1 MRCACPRLARSAAAW
16 RAHAPAPPAAPAP
29 RPVCRAHASAP
40 RAARARLAPI
50 WAAAPRRCT
59 PGRAASWRAFATLA
73 DAPPTTTQPS
83 STPLPTLLLDVGGMK
98 CAGCSAAVGR
108 ILSSHPAVERAS
120 VNLVTETAAVALR
133 AGADVASVDEIAAAV
148 RASWLCESGCIQTLA
163 SESRCFAPQVSA
175 KGFPARLRPS
185 GRAAD
190 AAAAEAA
197 SRREA
202 ELAAARSQLAQ
213 AWALAAACVAV
224 HAGHHLHTLGWH
236 DLAHSPAVAA
246 LSNPYAGGLVAAA
259 ALLGPGRAIV
269 TEGALAAWR
278 GAPNMSSLV
287 ALGMAAAAALGG
299 AGLVAPA
306 LVPGG
311 GSALEEPV
319 LLLAFVLLGRAL
331 EGRARAEAAAD
342 LRALAGL
349 LPATARL
356 VLAEPPATA
365 AASADAAA
373 DTTAE
378 NAAGMA
384 VVLRGALRAG
394 DVVRVLPGERMPVDG
409 VVIAGACGADEASLS
424 GESRLVPKRPGDTV
438 AAGSVCWEGPVTV
451 RASAGGDASGVAAVA
466 ALVEAAQARA
476 PPSQRLADAI
486 AGKFVVGVVAAA
498 AATFAFWASAGGALF
513 PEALE
518 SLAEAAATSYEAYGH
533 GGAAGAWSVDAAG
546 PAAQLVL
553 AARLATDVLVVAC
566 PCALGLATPT
576 AVLVATSAGA
586 RAGLLLRG
594 GDVLERLAEC
604 DAVALDKTGTLTAG
618 APGVAGVS
626 VADGWDEAS
635 LLRAAAAVE
644 ANTRH
649 PLAAAVLAA
658 HAAADN
664 STPPP
669 PAEDARTEPG
679 RGAAGRVAGRLVAVG
694 AAAWAADAVA
704 GSASRADAL
713 REAALARCAPASR
726 AAASLVFIAVEGEG
740 LVGALAVTDA
750 VRPDAAS
757 TVARLRA
764 SGYDVRVLSGDS
776 QAAAEAA
783 AVAVGLPASAAQG
796 GLTPSGKADALAA
809 LAAQGRRVAFVGDGV
824 NDAPALA
831 AAHAGIA
838 LAGGMD
844 AAADAAG
851 CVLLGDRLA
860 QAADALSLGRATL
873 AKIRQNLAWALGY
886 NALTIPL
893 AAGVLLPHYEIA
905 LSPSTAGAMMAL
917 SSVAVV
923 SNSLLLRGAV
933 EGGAGLAAPSPRLA
947 ARPPQQATAAPAAR

>member
-1 MRCACPRLARSAAAW
+1 M
-16 RAHAPAPPAAPAP
+16 
-29 RPVCRAHASAP
+29 
-40 RAARARLAPI
+40 
-50 WAAAPRRCT
+50 
-59 PGRAASWRAFATLA
+59 
-73 DAPPTTTQPS
+73 
-83 STPLPTLLLDVGGMK
+83 
-98 CAGCSAAVGR
+98 
-108 ILSSHPAVERAS
+108 
-120 VNLVTETAAVALR
+120 
-133 AGADVASVDEIAAAV
+133 
-148 RASWLCESGCIQTLA
+148 
-163 SESRCFAPQVSA
+163 SA

-202 ELAAARSQLAQ
+202 ELAGARSQLAQ
-213 AWALAAACVAV
+213 AWTLAAACVAV

-356 VLAEPPATA
+356 VLADQP
-365 AASADAAA
+365 AAA
-373 DTTAE
+373 DNAE

-384 VVLRGALRAG
+384 VVSRGALRAG

-409 VVIAGACGADEASLS
+409 VVVAGACGADEASLS
-424 GESRLVPKRPGDTV
+424 GESRLVPKRCGDSV

-451 RASAGGDASGVAAVA
+451 RASAGGDASAVAAVA

-498 AATFAFWASAGGALF
+498 AATFAFWASAGGVLF

-533 GGAAGAWSVDAAG
+533 GGAGAWSVDAAG

-635 LLRAAAAVE
+635 LLRVAAAVE

-664 STPPP
+664 ATPPP
-669 PAEDARTEPG
+669 PAADARTEPG

-694 AAAWAADAVA
+694 AAEWAADAVA
-704 GSASRADAL
+704 GSASRAEAL
-713 REAALARCAPASR
+713 RDAALARCAPASR

-947 ARPPQQATAAPAAR
+947 ARPTQQEPAAAPAAR